1 MAMNTGKEKI
11 AIGVVLAGVI
21 LVFPW
26 IVSSNYWLNLANMA
40 ISLSVVC
47 LGLNILL
54 GYTGQICLAQAAFWG
69 IGAYTSALLTTK
81 LGCPVWIGMF
91 SSFFVAALFGVLL
104 GIPSLK
110 LSGHYLAVVTI
121 GFGFIVQL
129 LMINWISLTNGADGI
144 TQIPSPSICGF
155 VFDTHAKFFYLAAVL
170 LVLLTIACIR
180 LKNSRVG
187 RALFA
192 IRQNEMAAETS
203 GIHTTYYKIVAFALS
218 SGYAGFG
225 GSLFA
230 HSGAHY
236 ISPDTFSFDQ
246 SVMLLAMA
254 VLGGDGSAVGAIVGA
269 ALLSLLPEL
278 LRFLK
283 DSYMMVYAAGIVLIM
298 IFMPGGIANLVGGM
312 ASARRLRNW
321 WSARISPESPTLAA
335 APGNETDSG
344 HLVKEAH
351 LTPPAESDSDGVL
364 LSVRCLA
371 KHFGGL
377 KAVDGVDMTIGRGE
391 IHALI
396 GPNGSGKTTTINMLS
411 GLYVPS
417 AGEIQFLGRDLAGL
431 SPHAITAAG
440 IARTFQNIRLFG
452 TLTVLDNVMIGG
464 HVHSKS
470 GVLAGMIHSPA
481 QKKEERDLR
490 ERAFESLRFVGL
502 SDRWS
507 GLAKSLPYGQQ
518 RLLEIA
524 RALASGPKLL
534 LLDEPAAGLNPAET
548 ERMTELLYRI
558 REQAITI
565 LLVEHDMNLVMSISD
580 QITVLNFGKKIAE
593 GTNEQIEVHP
603 EVISA
608 YLGKEVSYA

>member
-11 AIGVVLAGVI
+11 AIGVVLAGAI

-81 LGCPVWIGMF
+81 LGCPVWIGML
-91 SSFFVAALFGVLL
+91 SSFGVAALFGVLL

-144 TQIPSPSICGF
+144 TQIPSPSIFGF

-269 ALLSLLPEL
+269 TLLSLLPEL

-321 WSARISPESPTLAA
+321 WSTRISPESPALAA
-335 APGNETDSG
+335 VSGNETDSG
-344 HLVKEAH
+344 HLVKEVH
-351 LTPPAESDSDGVL
+351 LTPPGKSDSDGVL
-364 LSVRCLA
+364 LSVRGLA

-411 GLYVPS
+411 GLYVPT

-470 GVLAGMIHSPA
+470 GVLAGMVHSSA

-507 GLAKSLPYGQQ
+507 GPAKSLPYGQQ

-580 QITVLNFGKKIAE
+580 QITVLNFGRKIAE

>member
-1 MAMNTGKEKI
+1 MHSGTVKLVGGI
-11 AIGVVLAGVI
+11 VLAGI
-21 LVFPW
+21 LLAFPLA
-26 IVSSNYWLNLANMA
+26 VSSNYWLNLANMS

-91 SSFFVAALFGVLL
+91 ASFAVAALFGVLL

-129 LMINWISLTNGADGI
+129 LLTNWIGLTNGADGV
-144 TQIPSPSICGF
+144 TQIPSPSVGGF
-155 VFDTHAKFFYLAAVL
+155 VFNTPGRFFYLASAA
-170 LVLLTIACIR
+170 LVLLTMACIR

-187 RALFA
+187 RALLA
-192 IRQNEMAAETS
+192 IRQNEMAAETT
-203 GIHTTYYKIVAFALS
+203 GIHTTYYKIMAFALS

-246 SVMLLAMA
+246 SVMLLAMT

-269 ALLSLLPEL
+269 SLLSLLPEL
-278 LRFLK
+278 LRSLK
-283 DSYMMVYAAGIVLIM
+283 DTYMMVYAAAIVLIM
-298 IFMPGGIANLVGGM
+298 IFMPGGIANLIGAM
-312 ASARRLRNW
+312 APARKLRDW
-321 WSARISPESPTLAA
+321 WVSRTAPESQLPSAVSSRGP
-335 APGNETDSG
+335 APVHTARNV
-344 HLVKEAH
+344 L
-351 LTPPAESDSDGVL
+351 PIPSDRLNPGWVL
-364 LSVRCLA
+364 LSVKGLA

-377 KAVDGVDMTIGRGE
+377 KAVDGVDMNVGKGE

-396 GPNGSGKTTTINMLS
+396 GPNGSGKTTIINMLS
-411 GLYVPS
+411 GLYVPT
-417 AGEIQFLGRDLAGL
+417 AGEIRFLGRDVAGL
-431 SPHAITAAG
+431 SPHGIAAAG
-440 IARTFQNIRLFG
+440 IVRTFQNIRLFG
-452 TLTVLDNVMIGG
+452 ALSVLDNVMIGE
-464 HVHSKS
+464 HVLSKS
-470 GVLAGMIHSPA
+470 GVVAGVLRLPA
-481 QKKEERDLR
+481 QRSEERDLG
-490 ERAFESLRFVGL
+490 ERALETLDFVGL
-502 SDRWS
+502 GGRRSAQ
-507 GLAKSLPYGQQ
+507 AKSLPYGQQ

-534 LLDEPAAGLNPAET
+534 LLDEPAAGLNAAET

-558 REQAITI
+558 REQGITI